1 MPYAHP
7 EALVDTEWLA
17 AHLDDPDIRIV
28 DSSFKLP
35 GIAPTA
41 REDYDRGHIPG
52 AVFFDIDE
60 IAEPG
65 TSLPHMIPSPELFA
79 RKMEQLGIGD
89 DDRVI
94 VYDSAG
100 LSSAGRAWWMLRLFG
115 HHNVA
120 LLDGGLPKWKAEG
133 RPLETAV
140 PNPPRRRF
148 SARFDPALVRDKQAL
163 LGNLSAR
170 REQVLDARAAGRFEG
185 NVEETR
191 PGLRRGHIPGSRNL
205 PYDRVTDP
213 QTRRLRDAEALSGL
227 FRDAGVAL
235 DRPIVTSCGSGVTA
249 CALAFAL
256 HLIGHPG
263 AAVYDGSWSEWGLP
277 GDTPVETGP
286 APAKTP

>member
-7 EALVDTEWLA
+7 EALVGAEWLA
-17 AHLDDPDIRIV
+17 SHLDDPRIRVV
-28 DSSFKLP
+28 DASFKLP
-35 GIAPTA
+35 GITPTA

-79 RKMEQLGIGD
+79 RKMEQLGIGE

-205 PYDRVTDP
+205 PYDEVTDP
-213 QTRRLRDAEALSGL
+213 QTHRLRDAEELSRL

>member
-7 EALVDTEWLA
+7 EALVGTEWLPPP
-17 AHLDDPDIRIV
+17 LDDPQVRVV

-35 GIAPTA
+35 GITPTA

-52 AVFFDIDE
+52 TVLFDIDD

-79 RKMEQLGIGD
+79 RKMEGLGIGD

-140 PNPPRRRF
+140 PNRPHHRF
-148 SARFDPALVRDKQAL
+148 TARFDSALVRVKQAL
-163 LGNLSAR
+163 LDNLSTR
-170 REQVLDARAAGRFEG
+170 REQVVDARAAGRFDG
-185 NVEETR
+185 SGEETR

-213 QTRRLRDAEALSGL
+213 QTCQLRDADELSEL

-286 APAKTP
+286 PPAKTS